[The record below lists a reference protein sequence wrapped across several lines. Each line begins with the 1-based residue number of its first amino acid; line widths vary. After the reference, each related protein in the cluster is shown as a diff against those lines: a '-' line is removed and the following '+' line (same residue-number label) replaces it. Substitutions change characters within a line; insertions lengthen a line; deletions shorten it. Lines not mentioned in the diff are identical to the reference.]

1 MDIFGVNRIR
11 IRRSW
16 PEPRD
21 KGQRMPEPSAKVKLA
36 SFRSARHLPVDRP
49 LCCTTLAQL
58 CGWLAGLM
66 ARPQPP
72 VPGAIDSIHSRGFS
86 EFGLFI
92 DFLDGGFV
100 FPGTRVAPPR
110 AANHTAS
117 LLANRHQQV
126 DQVN

>member
-21 KGQRMPEPSAKVKLA
+21 KGQRMPEPSARL
-36 SFRSARHLPVDRP
+36 SSHPSALRGTCREIDP
-49 LCCTTLAQL
+49 LLHNIGSAL
-58 CGWLAGLM
+58 WLAGR
-66 ARPQPP
+66 ADGAPTPP